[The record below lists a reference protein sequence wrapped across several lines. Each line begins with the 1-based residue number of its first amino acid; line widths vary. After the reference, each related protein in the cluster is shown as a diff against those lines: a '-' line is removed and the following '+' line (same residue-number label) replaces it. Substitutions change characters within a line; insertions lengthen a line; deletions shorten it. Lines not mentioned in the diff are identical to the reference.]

1 MLPGKSKYW
10 PEQLLIWKLARWGWE
25 TQGPTLAPFS
35 TEVELPRLLK
45 KAFDNFQV
53 TASPAQVA
61 ANIVARERFEL
72 ENQYRSVKLLLPL

>member
-1 MLPGKSKYW
+1 M
-10 PEQLLIWKLARWGWE
+10 
-25 TQGPTLAPFS
+25 
-35 TEVELPRLLK
+35 LK